1 MMSRNVTYLRG
12 NHLITSKDVT
22 YLIFHGN
29 HLITNR
35 DVTYLHRNQMIM
47 KCYRHRIEQYLN
59 TMDKVFS
66 FYNDDNKEITR
77 NSYMEK
83 EQSTEN
89 LFGVFSM

>member
-1 MMSRNVTYLRG
+1 
-12 NHLITSKDVT
+12 
-22 YLIFHGN
+22 
-29 HLITNR
+29 
-35 DVTYLHRNQMIM
+35 MIM

-59 TMDKVFS
+59 TMDKIFS